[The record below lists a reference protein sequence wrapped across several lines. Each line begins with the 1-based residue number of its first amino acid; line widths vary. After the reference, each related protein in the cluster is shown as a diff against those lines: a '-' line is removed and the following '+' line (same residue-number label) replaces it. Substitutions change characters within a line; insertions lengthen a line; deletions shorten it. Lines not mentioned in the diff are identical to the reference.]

1 MQLQQL
7 VSRPDIQSTVR
18 QFAPQYSNTLDLA
31 QSLIRVVLDVSR
43 MGKELCDVAL
53 IGADI
58 IHGSPLAVGSTKP
71 LISASYVL
79 DIEGSLI
86 HPPYYTSHTPFQLR
100 PISIKELPT
109 ASTNRKRL

>member
-1 MQLQQL
+1 MAHDGVNHLLKVKSILDVSKTNLTAELSATKLQQSQVEFKAAESDFMQLQQL

-31 QSLIRVVLDVSR
+31 QSLIRVALDVSR

-58 IHGSPLAVGSTKP
+58 IHGSPLSPGSTKP
-71 LISASYVL
+71 
-79 DIEGSLI
+79 
-86 HPPYYTSHTPFQLR
+86 
-100 PISIKELPT
+100 
-109 ASTNRKRL
+109 